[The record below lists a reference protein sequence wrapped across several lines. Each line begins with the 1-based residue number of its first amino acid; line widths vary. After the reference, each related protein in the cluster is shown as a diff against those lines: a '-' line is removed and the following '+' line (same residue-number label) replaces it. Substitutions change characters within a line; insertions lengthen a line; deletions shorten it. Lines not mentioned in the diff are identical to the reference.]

1 MTEPADGASE
11 NVCDRLVA
19 LFRQHDAAFRMVDH
33 AAEGRTELISQVR
46 GNELRQAAKAMVIMV
61 KQGKKQRSYF
71 LCVVPGDCRLDMEAV
86 KALGRGTHAMFAP
99 ADVAEQLTGCV
110 SGAIPPVSF
119 HADLTLVVDPRLLE
133 NASIVFNAGRL
144 DRSIFI
150 DRDAYVKAAA
160 PTIATIGIQG

>member
-1 MTEPADGASE
+1 MTDTQGTIA
-11 NVCDRLVA
+11 DRLIA
-19 LFRQHDAAFRMVDH
+19 LFHHHGATLRVVEH
-33 AAEGRTELISQVR
+33 AAEGRTEVVSQLR

-99 ADVAEQLTGCV
+99 SDVAEQLTGCV

-119 HADLTLVVDPRLLE
+119 HADLKLVVDPKLLD
-133 NASIVFNAGRL
+133 NPSIVFNAGSL
-144 DRSIFI
+144 DRSMFV
-150 DRDAYVKAAA
+150 DRDGYVTAAA
-160 PTIATIGIQG
+160 PTVAEIAIRSA